1 MMAYRENVLQKHM
14 FAVEIA
20 GVPIG
25 IISRYKSTK
34 EFFLE
39 YLTDQLPM
47 TFVSASDEEMMM
59 EDDEISERTERMVIN
74 SKIASALTDYDAF
87 LIHTA
92 VVSVDGLG
100 VGFAAANGIGKTTRA
115 LLWKK
120 ALGERVRIIN
130 GARPVL
136 RFRDDRIYAFGTPW
150 RGRERLGCKE
160 SVPMK
165 AMCFI
170 ERGEEVSLKRMTPD
184 DAALRLMQQVMIPK
198 EAKKMYMLISMLEQ
212 FVQTVPFYVYTCNMD
227 TERPEVLWEMMKC
240 SDLK

>member
-1 MMAYRENVLQKHM
+1 MMAYREQNQQKHM
-14 FAVEIA
+14 FAAEIA

-25 IISRYKSTK
+25 IISRFKSTK
-34 EFFLE
+34 EFFLD
-39 YLTDQLPM
+39 YLTDQLP
-47 TFVSASDEEMMM
+47 TTIVSATDEEMMM

-74 SKIASALTDYDAF
+74 SKIASALADYDAF
-87 LIHTA
+87 LMHTA

-120 ALGERVRIIN
+120 AFGERVKVIN

-136 RFRDDRIYAFGTPW
+136 KFRDNRIYAYGSPW

-170 ERGEEVSLKRMTPD
+170 ERGDEVSLKRMTPD

-198 EAKKMYMLISMLEQ
+198 EPKQMYMLISMLEQ
-212 FVQTVPFYVYTCNMD
+212 FVHTVPFYLYTCNM
-227 TERPEVLWEMMKC
+227 EKEKPEVLWEQMKTNA
-240 SDLK
+240 